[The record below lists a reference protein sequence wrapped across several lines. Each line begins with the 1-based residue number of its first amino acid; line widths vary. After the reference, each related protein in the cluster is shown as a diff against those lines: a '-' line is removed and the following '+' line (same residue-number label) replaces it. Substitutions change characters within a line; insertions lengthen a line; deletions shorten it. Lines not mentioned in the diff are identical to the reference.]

1 MSMEHIEIRV
11 DYASKIV
18 ELGKSRRESPLQVLS
33 GIVLTSPQTLIERMQ
48 EGQQY
53 FKKPTTEDVS
63 MDFAVCR
70 DTYEYIRTVAHRFN
84 YNVAEFVTRILAV
97 PRTRILEYLDGD
109 GGGIETEIEL
119 DVRATTAEVE
129 AVAEQLRTRLSE
141 LSLSHSDFV
150 DVTIRAFTNLS
161 DGNWQAISKVK
172 SSWPNWNWYQRNQY
186 QRNRPNAPRPIN
198 IWPFSGEDVTRCRGH
213 ESSVANRWESS
224 RVFSTD
230 SP

>member
-1 MSMEHIEIRV
+1 MEHIEIRV
-11 DYASKIV
+11 DYARKIV
-18 ELGKSRRESPLQVLS
+18 ELSESRSESPLQVLN
-33 GIVLTSPQTLIERMQ
+33 GIFFTPPQTLIERMQ
-48 EGQQY
+48 EGQRY
-53 FKKPTTEDVS
+53 FQRQTTDIVP
-63 MDFAVCR
+63 MILAVCR

-141 LSLSHSDFV
+141 LSLSHSEFV

-172 SSWPNWNWYQRNQY
+172 SSWPNWNWYQRN
-186 QRNRPNAPRPIN
+186 RPNAPRPIN
-198 IWPFSGEDVTRCRGH
+198 IWPFSGEDFTRCRGH